1 MNQAMEEIDIKA
13 KPADLPSEL
22 IVDATNLKEVDDKLT
37 IADLKLP
44 TGVELANKELES
56 DQVIASLYDPAAEAA
71 AREAEA
77 ETEAPVDAADVPSD
91 NGSKPEAETP
101 EAK

>member
-44 TGVELANKELES
+44 AGVELANKELEG
-56 DQVIASLYDPAAEAA
+56 DQVIASLFDPAAEAA

-77 ETEAPVDAADVPSD
+77 EEASAEAADVPSD
-91 NGSKPEAETP
+91 NGSKPEETP
-101 EAK
+101 AE